1 MIYLDDSNLIQ
12 RATESDQAFHVGV
25 RSDNI
30 KDIFIDGNPVL
41 GVVYVDLEKGFLIRF
56 KTDLESKP
64 IVIAEGLVHEIL
76 FGNVT
81 VEYR

>member
-1 MIYLDDSNLIQ
+1 MIYLDNSNLIQ
-12 RATESDQAFHVGV
+12 RATESDQAFHIGV
-25 RSDNI
+25 RADNI
-30 KDIFIDGNPVL
+30 KNIFIDGNPVL
-41 GVVYVDLEKGFLIRF
+41 GAVYVDLEKGFLIRF

-64 IVIAEGLVHEIL
+64 IVIAEGLAHEIL